1 MPTRHR
7 ATSTSPPPCAALE
20 TGLFSV
26 FHVISEQVSHRHSSW
41 MHILLPLAFWVLDY
55 YQVRAAAMTRPDMRC
70 PALR

>member
-1 MPTRHR
+1 
-7 ATSTSPPPCAALE
+7 
-20 TGLFSV
+20 V
-26 FHVISEQVSHRHSSW
+26 FHVISEQVSHRHTSW